1 MSTIKDLKPE
11 IVWNNFYQ
19 LTRYPRPSKH
29 EEKVR
34 EFLLK
39 WGREHKVE
47 TFADA
52 TGNIIMKVPATPG
65 YENRKTVILQ
75 GHMDMVPQKNND
87 VEHDFLTDP
96 IETWID
102 GEWVKA
108 KGTTLGADDGM
119 GVAMA
124 MAVAESKDLQHG
136 PVEIL
141 ITYDEETGMTGANKL
156 EPGVLKGDI
165 LINLD
170 SETEGE
176 LYVGCAGGMD
186 TEGTG
191 RYTKARRPKGYQ
203 AYSLQVKG
211 CQGGHSGMDII
222 LCRANANRIAAR
234 LTDVILARTDTKLV
248 EFTGGNMRNAIP
260 REAEVL
266 LYIKD
271 PSKVARVLRKA
282 GLQVLDE
289 FAQTDPD
296 MSISLIPAVF
306 SKGYVK
312 EDEARALVNAVLAC
326 PDGVERMSQ
335 TMPGT
340 VETSNN
346 LAIVKIAG
354 GKVSIVTLMR
364 SFIDSAKVALS
375 RKIAAVLNNA
385 GIRTRF
391 VGAYSGWAPDD
402 KSGILRVMKESYKKL
417 YGKEPEVM
425 AIHAGL
431 ECGIIG
437 GIYPGLDMISCGPTL
452 KSPHS
457 PDERCYIPSVQ
468 KAWDFLTE
476 VLKDIPE
483 K

>member
-1 MSTIKDLKPE
+1 MATIKDLKPSA
-11 IVWNNFYQ
+11 VWNNFYL
-19 LTRYPRPSKH
+19 LTRQPRPSKH

-34 EFLLK
+34 AFLLR
-39 WGREHKVE
+39 WGKEHGVE

-52 TGNIIMKVPATPG
+52 TGNVIMKIPATPG

-75 GHMDMVPQKNND
+75 GHMDMVPQKNAD
-87 VEHDFLTDP
+87 VEHDFVNDP

-108 KGTTLGADDGM
+108 KGTTLGADNGM

-124 MAVAESKDLQHG
+124 MAVAEDKTLKHG
-136 PVEIL
+136 PIEVL
-141 ITYDEETGMTGANKL
+141 VTYDEETGMTGANKL
-156 EPGVLKGDI
+156 VHGDLSGEI

-186 TEGTG
+186 TEADA
-191 RYTKARRPKGYQ
+191 RYTPVRRPAGYESY
-203 AYSLQVKG
+203 ALSVKG

-222 LCRANANRIAAR
+222 LCRANANRVAAR
-234 LTDVILARTDTKLV
+234 IVYNLLTKTDAKLV
-248 EFTGGNMRNAIP
+248 SFVGGNMRNAIP
-260 REAEVL
+260 REAEVV
-266 LYIKD
+266 LYVKN
-271 PSKVARVLRKA
+271 PSRAARIVTKVGRQILE
-282 GLQVLDE
+282 E
-289 FAQTDPD
+289 FRHTDPD
-296 MSISLIPAVF
+296 MRIEFGYAPCR
-306 SKGYVK
+306 KGYVP
-312 EDEARALVNAVLAC
+312 EDKAKAYVSAVLAC

-346 LAIVKIAG
+346 LAIVNIAG
-354 GKVSIVTLMR
+354 GKVSVVTLMR
-364 SFIDSAKVALS
+364 SFIDSAKDALS
-375 RKIAAVLNNA
+375 QKVAAVLNLA

-391 VGAYSGWAPDD
+391 TGAYSGWAPDD
-402 KSGILRVMKESYKKL
+402 KSVILKVMKQTYAKL
-417 YGKEPEVM
+417 FGKEPEVM

-437 GIYPGLDMISCGPTL
+437 GIYPGLDMISFGPTL

-468 KAWDFLTE
+468 KAWDFLVA
-476 VLKDIPE
+476 VLEAIPE

>member
-1 MSTIKDLKPE
+1 MEKKDLKPAGVFRFFDE
-11 IVWNNFYQ
+11 ICQV
-19 LTRYPRPSKH
+19 PRPSKH

-34 EFLLK
+34 AFLLQ
-39 WGREHKVE
+39 WGKEHGVK
-47 TFADA
+47 TYADA
-52 TGNIIMKVPATPG
+52 TGNVIMKIPATPG

-75 GHMDMVPQKNND
+75 GHMDMVPQKRGD
-87 VEHDFLTDP
+87 VQHDFLTDP

-124 MAVAESKDLQHG
+124 MAVAESKDLKHG
-136 PVEIL
+136 PVEVL

-156 EPGVLKGDI
+156 VPGELEGEI

-186 TEGTG
+186 TEGSG
-191 RYTKARRPKGYQ
+191 RYTLVRRPKGYE

-222 LCRANANRIAAR
+222 LCRANANRILAR
-234 LTDVILARTDTKLV
+234 IVDLILAKTDAKLV
-248 EFTGGNMRNAIP
+248 EFAGGNMRNAIP
-260 REAEVL
+260 REAEAL
-266 LYIKD
+266 LYVKD
-271 PSKVARVLRKA
+271 PSKVARVVKKA
-282 GLQVLDE
+282 GREIFDE
-289 FAQTDPD
+289 FRHTDPD
-296 MSISLIPAVF
+296 MKILFVPTDVR
-306 SKGYVK
+306 KGYVK
-312 EDEARALVNAVLAC
+312 EDEARKLISAVLSC

-346 LAIVKIAG
+346 LAIVKIAD
-354 GKVSIVTLMR
+354 GKVEVVTLMR
-364 SFIDSAKVALS
+364 SFIDSAKLALS
-375 RKIAAVLNNA
+375 RKIAAVLNLA
-385 GIRTRF
+385 GLNTRF
-391 VGAYSGWAPDD
+391 TGAYSGWAPDD
-402 KSGILRVMKESYKKL
+402 KSVILKVMKESYKKL
-417 YGKEPEVM
+417 FGKEPEVM

-437 GIYPGLDMISCGPTL
+437 GIYPGLDMISFGPTL

-468 KAWDFLTE
+468 KAWDFLVA
-476 VLKDIPE
+476 VLEAIPA

>member
-1 MSTIKDLKPE
+1 MSTIKDLKPAL
-11 IVWNNFYQ
+11 VWNNFYQ

-39 WGREHKVE
+39 WGKEHKVE

-52 TGNIIMKVPATPG
+52 TGTVIMKVPATPG

-87 VEHDFLTDP
+87 VKHDFLTDP

-124 MAVAESKDLQHG
+124 MAVAESKDLKHG
-136 PVEIL
+136 PIEIL

-156 EPGVLKGDI
+156 QPGVLKGDI

-191 RYTKARRPKGYQ
+191 RYTKVRRPKGYQ
-203 AYSLQVKG
+203 AYSLLVKG

-234 LTDVILARTDTKLV
+234 LTDVILAKTDTKLV

-296 MSISLIPAVF
+296 MSISLTPAIF

-312 EDEARALVNAVLAC
+312 DDEARALVNAVLAC

-354 GKVSIVTLMR
+354 GKVAIVTLMR

-385 GIRTRF
+385 GIKTRF

-402 KSGILRVMKESYKKL
+402 KSVILRVMKDSYKKL

-468 KAWDFLTE
+468 KAWDFLVE

-483 K
+483 R

>member
-1 MSTIKDLKPE
+1 MATIKELDPK
-11 IVWNNFYQ
+11 IVWNNFYL
-19 LTRYPRPSKH
+19 LTRQPRPSKH

-34 EFLLK
+34 AFLLQ
-39 WGREHKVE
+39 WAAEHKVE
-47 TFADA
+47 ACADE
-52 TGNIIMKVPATPG
+52 TGNVIMKVPATPG

-75 GHMDMVPQKNND
+75 GHMDMVPQKNAD
-87 VEHDFLTDP
+87 VVHDFEKDP

-124 MAVAESKDLQHG
+124 MAVAESRDLKHG
-136 PVEIL
+136 PIEIL
-141 ITYDEETGMTGANKL
+141 VTYDEETGMTGAGNL
-156 EPGVLKGDI
+156 RPGSLKGDI

-176 LYVGCAGGMD
+176 LYVGCAGGLD
-186 TEGTG
+186 TEGSG
-191 RYTKARRPKGYQ
+191 RYKPVRRPAGYK
-203 AYSLQVKG
+203 AVRIDVKG

-222 LCRANANRIAAR
+222 LCRANANRVAAR
-234 LTDVILARTDTKLV
+234 LVYSLLSKQDVKLV
-248 EFTGGNMRNAIP
+248 EFAGGNMRNAIP
-260 REAEVL
+260 REAHAVL
-266 LYIKD
+266 YVKD
-271 PSKVARVLRKA
+271 VARAERLIRKIA
-282 GLQVLDE
+282 AQVRAE

-296 MSISLIPAVF
+296 MNISFGPVDCRKPYVPDQAAL
-306 SKGYVK
+306 GYVS
-312 EDEARALVNAVLAC
+312 AVLAC

-346 LAIVKIAG
+346 LAIVKIG
-354 GKVSIVTLMR
+354 GGRVSVITLMR
-364 SFIDSAKVALS
+364 SFVDSAKAALS
-375 RKIAAVLNNA
+375 QKVAAVLNLG
-385 GIRTRF
+385 GIATRF
-391 VGAYSGWAPDD
+391 TGGYSGWAPDD
-402 KSGILRVMKESYKKL
+402 KSAILKVMKSTYKAL

-437 GIYPGLDMISCGPTL
+437 GIFPGLDMISCGPTL

-457 PDERCYIPSVQ
+457 PDERCHIPSVGKMWNYL
-468 KAWDFLTE
+468 KA
-476 VLKDIPE
+476 VLENIPV